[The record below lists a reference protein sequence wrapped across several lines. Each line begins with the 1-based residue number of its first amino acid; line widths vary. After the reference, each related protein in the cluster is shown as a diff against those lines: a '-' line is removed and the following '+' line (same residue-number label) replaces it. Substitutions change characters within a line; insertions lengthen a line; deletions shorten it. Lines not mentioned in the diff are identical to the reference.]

1 MLETTLVLLN
11 IKTFGTLK
19 ESSYVMRPESVN
31 DGLHDLN
38 KLLETYCNLESKNTP
53 MWSLQQ
59 NTAFVFQDASW
70 LKKLNKLLGA
80 EVK

>member
-1 MLETTLVLLN
+1 
-11 IKTFGTLK
+11 
-19 ESSYVMRPESVN
+19 MRPESVN

-38 KLLETYCNLESKNTP
+38 KLLETYCNMESKNKP

-59 NTAFVFQDASW
+59 NTAFVFQDAGW